1 MVWVII
7 PAAGQGKRMGAGTN
21 KVLLPLKDRPV
32 LAWTLAAM
40 NQADG
45 VTGVVLVGQAQDRDP
60 FLRVLRDYPVQKP
73 VQFVIGGATRQES
86 VGAGLAWLVEQGW
99 GGGVL
104 VHDGARCLVTPDL
117 LHRCAQALDREAALV
132 AAIPVKDTIKIAK
145 PLSGSRWQVD
155 STPDRALLWAAQTP
169 QGSQLSC
176 LADAHAQARH
186 YGWDLTDDVALLE
199 KIGIPVT
206 IIPGEETNIK
216 LTTPSDLLLAE
227 KILQQR

>member
-86 VGAGLAWLVEQGW
+86 VGAGLAWLVEQG
-99 GGGVL
+99 
-104 VHDGARCLVTPDL
+104 
-117 LHRCAQALDREAALV
+117 
-132 AAIPVKDTIKIAK
+132 
-145 PLSGSRWQVD
+145 LSLIHISEP
-155 STPDRALLWAAQTP
+155 T
-169 QGSQLSC
+169 
-176 LADAHAQARH
+176 RH
-186 YGWDLTDDVALLE
+186 
-199 KIGIPVT
+199 
-206 IIPGEETNIK
+206 
-216 LTTPSDLLLAE
+216 
-227 KILQQR
+227 